1 MSSKQQREWDASNVT
16 PNVIP
21 PPSNVTKKNKKL
33 QRVLSG
39 VKFQASSA
47 STSALTGMEV
57 ELQLMAAT
65 NSSWPVT
72 DPGIG
77 GQSPSKKKTRALR
90 DRPAQCSGLCEHH
103 THPHVRTRASTGT
116 HTAFLST
123 PTYIS
128 QAHARP
134 YARLC
139 AHTHTHTHT
148 HKHTR
153 TATCAVHSSAFS
165 LIPPSSLPTDNSPRQ
180 TSAAA
185 RLLLKI
191 RKLRLPSPFLMSVR
205 LVSNFLC

>member
-1 MSSKQQREWDASNVT
+1 MFVSCQKFKKKDWALLVLAIR
-16 PNVIP
+16 P
-21 PPSNVTKKNKKL
+21 VTKKNKKL

-165 LIPPSSLPTDNSPRQ
+165 LIPPSPACYAAQGSSNVKRQMRASTWVRRKGTQPQGRPVPR
-180 TSAAA
+180 
-185 RLLLKI
+185 L
-191 RKLRLPSPFLMSVR
+191 
-205 LVSNFLC
+205 